1 MSIHSI
7 HNHSVIAYKD
17 GQRATYF
24 VDKTE
29 RGYKIIRHTGSVL
42 MPFGDY
48 VGDNWK
54 DWFRVNVDNFE
65 VAYKDGGYMQKFA
78 KGGEIVRLS
87 GTPIE
92 KLIALEKMITDRIDK
107 QGGGQIKAKVLT
119 TDNTQPK
126 IERFAKSNNAMG
138 IIKMIPGKKRYGRLL
153 SQSYSPERL
162 VSVQFYEDSGE
173 KSYADELKLAQ
184 KYLMANRHPNLW
196 DDLARD
202 YDFDEQKFQQF
213 KRDTQGL
220 SHYESWQKASDYG
233 LPRMEGHK
241 TITMQSAG
249 MPKYAQDRLKQAIE
263 NKEDYSFGWDCNYDC
278 RVSTKLGTDG
288 IYRGWFSQEYRGTGN
303 GHYWLLISPTQA
315 IFAEHD

>member
-1 MSIHSI
+1 M
-7 HNHSVIAYKD
+7 
-17 GQRATYF
+17 GYF
-24 VDKTE
+24 A
-29 RGYKIIRHTGSVL
+29 
-42 MPFGDY
+42 
-48 VGDNWK
+48 N
-54 DWFRVNVDNFE
+54 
-65 VAYKDGGYMQKFA
+65 GGYMQKFA

-92 KLIALEKMITDRIDK
+92 KLVALEKMIIERIDK

-126 IERFAKSNNAMG
+126 IERFAKSSNAMG
-138 IIKMIPGKKRYGRLL
+138 VIKMIAGKKRYGRLL

-162 VSVQFYEDSGE
+162 VSVQFYDEAGE
-173 KSYADELKLAQ
+173 KSYADDLKTAQ
-184 KYLMANRHPNLW
+184 RYIQANRHPNLW

-213 KRDTQGL
+213 RRDTQGL
-220 SHYESWQKASDYG
+220 SHYDAWQKASDYG
-233 LPRMEGHK
+233 LPRTEGHK

-249 MPKYAQDRLKQAIE
+249 MPSYAQQSLKDAIE
-263 NKEDYSFGWDCNYDC
+263 NKRNYRYSWDCGYDC
-278 RVSTKLGTDG
+278 SVSTEMGADG

-315 IFAEHD
+315 IFAEND